1 MKFLNFDGAKWKRIS
16 HLQAAIPPNLGILML
31 RFPVYDIKKIYQLSL
46 DEGID
51 VIIFSPI
58 QVELNPYG
66 SVKLMAVRGPGGV
79 WLEFFEKID

>member
-1 MKFLNFDGAKWKRIS
+1 
-16 HLQAAIPPNLGILML
+16 ML

-51 VIIFSPI
+51 VIYSPI
-58 QVELNPYG
+58 QVELKPYG
-66 SVKLMAVRGPGGV
+66 KVNLMAVRGPGGV